1 MFRSTLLMS
10 DEWATNNY
18 PSPLPEA
25 AKPVTTKFIG
35 RLGRKFEGSQLFR
48 QVVRWANR
56 QVEGSK
62 WRVAVGE
69 W

>member
-35 RLGRKFEGSQLFR
+35 
-48 QVVRWANR
+48 N
-56 QVEGSK
+56 
-62 WRVAVGE
+62 
-69 W
+69 